1 MKTEQKQDHKQESKR
16 HYVPDS
22 IIKFHPPNYRELM
35 KRREALDPIFD
46 EARAALNR
54 EIAFQMG
61 YYN

>member
-1 MKTEQKQDHKQESKR
+1 MKTEQKQDSKQDSKR

-22 IIKFHPPNYRELM
+22 NIRFNPPNYKELK
-35 KRREALDPIFD
+35 KRLEILDPIFD
-46 EARAALNR
+46 EARAALDR